1 MVLNVSGRT
10 DIVAFYTDWFINR
23 YRDGYVD
30 VRNPFY
36 EKQVSRIYFQN
47 VDAIVFCTKNPH
59 PILPYLNEIKIPII
73 FQVTLTPYKRD
84 IEPGVSPKGQIIE
97 DIKNLSKLIGKENV
111 WVRYDPIFISP
122 KYSISYHV
130 RAFQKLCRL
139 LNGYVSHIIVSFL
152 DDYKNVR
159 KNLHVLNV
167 LPFQEMDYQII
178 GKSFSESARKN
189 GMTVQ
194 TCFEQRTLVEYGF
207 QKGDCVSHEL
217 IYKLTGKTNFKT
229 WKARGKGNC
238 HCIEMVDIGAYN
250 SCSHLCKYCYANYDE
265 RKVKYNRMKHDPS
278 SSLLIGTLQF
288 DDQIKIRK

>member
-1 MVLNVSGRT
+1 MILNVSGRT
-10 DIVAFYTDWFINR
+10 DIVAFYIEWFMNR
-23 YRDGYVD
+23 YHEGYVD

-36 EKQVSRIYFQN
+36 EKQVSRIYFKD

-59 PILPYLNEIKIPII
+59 PILPYLNEIREPII
-73 FQVTLTPYKRD
+73 FQVTITPYKQE
-84 IEPGVSPKGQIIE
+84 IEPFVPPKGCIIE
-97 DIKNLSKLIGKENV
+97 DIKKLSTIVGKENL
-111 WVRYDPIFISP
+111 WIRYDPIFLNSD
-122 KYSISYHV
+122 YSISYHV
-130 RAFQKLCRL
+130 HAFQKLCQL

-159 KNLHVLNV
+159 KHSHVLNV
-167 LPFQEMDYQII
+167 IPFTEKDYQII
-178 GKSFSESARKN
+178 GKSFSDSARKN

-194 TCFEQRTLVEYGF
+194 TCFEQKTLVEYGF

-229 WKARGKGNC
+229 WKARGRGNC

-250 SCSHLCKYCYANYDE
+250 SCSHLCKYCYANFDE
-265 RKVKYNRMKHDPS
+265 RKVKYNRIKHESS
-278 SSLLIGTLQF
+278 SSLLIGTLQS